1 MPGGGVTY
9 APLYATLAWRC
20 ASSFRITDYYGGC
33 NGAHVRFPPMA
44 NFPENKLVVCRG
56 WTCCWRMA
64 G

>member
-33 NGAHVRFPPMA
+33 NGAHIRFPPMA
-44 NFPENKLVVCRG
+44 NFPENRLVVRCG
-56 WTCCWRMA
+56 
-64 G
+64 